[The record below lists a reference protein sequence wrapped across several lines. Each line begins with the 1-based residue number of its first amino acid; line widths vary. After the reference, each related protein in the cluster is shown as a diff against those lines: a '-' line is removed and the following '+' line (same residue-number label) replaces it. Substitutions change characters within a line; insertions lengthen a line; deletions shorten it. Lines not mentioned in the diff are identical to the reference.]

1 MKHLIELSER
11 LIESVSSEIIRDQIK
26 WLSKPD
32 RLIGIKGA
40 RGAGKSTLLL
50 QFARLHINSR
60 KRLYVSLDDI
70 LFSDKKITDL
80 ADEFVKLGGEYLL
93 LDEVHHY
100 KNWPQEIKNI
110 YDRYPSLNVIFTGS
124 SILHLSKGASTLSRR
139 AVMHDLPGLSFR
151 EYLIFSRGVSFPIVT
166 LDELLNNHIELAKP
180 IWKKIKPLEA
190 FNEYLA
196 TGYYP
201 YFIENPGT
209 YDLKLR
215 ESLMKVLESDLPYV
229 TQMDYANLD
238 KIKQLLYIISQ
249 SVPFK
254 PNIERLSE
262 KLHVGKNTLKLY
274 LKYLND
280 ASMINTL
287 YSSKKGMTLLTKPEK
302 IYLHHPNLMSC
313 LAANRA
319 DVGNMRES
327 FFLNQVVYLHKVQ
340 YPDQAD
346 FLVDDKWLF
355 EIGGKNKGKKQIQ
368 GHANSYL
375 ALDGIETGYGNTIPL
390 WLFGFLY

>member
-1 MKHLIELSER
+1 
-11 LIESVSSEIIRDQIK
+11 
-26 WLSKPD
+26 
-32 RLIGIKGA
+32 
-40 RGAGKSTLLL
+40 
-50 QFARLHINSR
+50 
-60 KRLYVSLDDI
+60 
-70 LFSDKKITDL
+70 
-80 ADEFVKLGGEYLL
+80 L

-139 AVMHDLPGLSFR
+139 AVMHHLPGLSFR
-151 EYLIFSRGVSFPIVT
+151 EYMVFAWGVTFPV
-166 LDELLNNHIELAKP
+166 LSLEELLNNHVELAKP
-180 IWKKIKPLEA
+180 VWKKIKPLEA
-190 FNEYLA
+190 FHEYLA

-209 YDLKLR
+209 FDLKLR

-229 TQMDYANLD
+229 TRMDYTNLD
-238 KIKQLLYIISQ
+238 KIKQLLYVISQ

-254 PNIERLSE
+254 PNIEKLSE

-274 LKYLND
+274 LMYLND
-280 ASMINTL
+280 ASIINTL

-313 LAANRA
+313 LAAGNA
-319 DVGNMRES
+319 EVSNMRES
-327 FFLNQVVYLHKVQ
+327 FFLNQVKHFHTVQ
-340 YPDQAD
+340 YPEQAD
-346 FLVDDKWLF
+346 FLVDNKWLF
-355 EIGGKNKGKKQIQ
+355 ETGGKNKGKKLIQ
-368 GHANSYL
+368 GQSNAFL

>member
-1 MKHLIELSER
+1 MTRLVELSER
-11 LIESVSSEIIRDQIK
+11 LIESVTLHIIRDQLK
-26 WLSKPD
+26 WLTRPD

-50 QFARLHINSR
+50 QFARLNVQSKR
-60 KRLYVSLDDI
+60 RLYVSLDDI
-70 LFSDKKITDL
+70 IFSEKKLTEL

-110 YDRYPSLNVIFTGS
+110 VDRYPSLHVIFTGS
-124 SILHLSKGASTLSRR
+124 SILHLSKGASVLSRR
-139 AVMHDLPGLSFR
+139 AVVHDLPGLSFR
-151 EYLIFSRGVSFPIVT
+151 EYLKFARGCSFPV
-166 LDELLNNHIELAKP
+166 LSLEELLNNHIELAKP

-190 FNEYLA
+190 FNEYLV

-229 TQMDYANLD
+229 TQMEYANLD

-262 KLHVGKNTLKLY
+262 KMHVGKNTLKLY

-280 ASMINTL
+280 ASIINTL
-287 YSSKKGMTLLTKPEK
+287 YSSKKGVTLLTKPEK

-313 LAANRA
+313 LAA
-319 DVGNMRES
+319 DKVEVGNMRES
-327 FFLNQVVYLHKVQ
+327 FFLNQVKYLHPVQ
-340 YPDQAD
+340 YPEQAD
-346 FLVDDKWLF
+346 FLVNNKWLF
-355 EIGGKNKGKKQIQ
+355 ETGGKNKGKNQIQ
-368 GHANSYL
+368 GHVNAFL
-375 ALDGIETGYGNTIPL
+375 ALDGIETGFGNTIPL

>member
-1 MKHLIELSER
+1 MTRLVELSER
-11 LIESVSSEIIRDQIK
+11 LIESVTLHIIRDQLK
-26 WLSKPD
+26 WLTRPD

-50 QFARLHINSR
+50 QFARLNVHSKR
-60 KRLYVSLDDI
+60 RLYVSLDDI
-70 LFSDKKITDL
+70 IFSEKKLTEL

-110 YDRYPSLNVIFTGS
+110 VDRYPSLHVIFTGS
-124 SILHLSKGASTLSRR
+124 SILHLSKGASVLSRR
-139 AVMHDLPGLSFR
+139 AVVHDLPGLSFR
-151 EYLIFSRGVSFPIVT
+151 EYLKFARGCSFPV
-166 LDELLNNHIELAKP
+166 LSLEELLNNHIELAKP

-190 FNEYLA
+190 FNEYLV

-229 TQMDYANLD
+229 TQMEYANLD

-262 KLHVGKNTLKLY
+262 KMHVGKNTLKLY

-280 ASMINTL
+280 ASIINTL
-287 YSSKKGMTLLTKPEK
+287 YSSKKGVTLLTKPEK

-313 LAANRA
+313 LAAERA
-319 DVGNMRES
+319 DVGHMRES
-327 FFLNQVVYLHKVQ
+327 FFLNQVKYLYPVQ
-340 YPDQAD
+340 YPEQAD
-346 FLVDDKWLF
+346 FLVNHKWLF
-355 EIGGKNKGKKQIQ
+355 EIGGKNKKKKQIQ
-368 GHANSYL
+368 GHDDAFL
-375 ALDGIETGYGNTIPL
+375 ALDGIETGYANTIPL

>member
-1 MKHLIELSER
+1 MKQLVELSER
-11 LIESVSSEIIRDQIK
+11 LIESVSLNIIRDQIK
-26 WLSKPD
+26 WLTKPD

-50 QFARLHINSR
+50 QFARMHTNSR

-70 LFSDKKITDL
+70 LFSDKKITAL

-110 YDRYPSLNVIFTGS
+110 YDRYPSLHVIFTGS
-124 SILHLSKGASTLSRR
+124 SILHLSKGTSILSRR
-139 AVMHDLPGLSFR
+139 TVMHDLPGLSFR
-151 EYLIFSRGVSFPIVT
+151 EYLMFARGVTFPA
-166 LDELLNNHIELAKP
+166 LSLEELLNNHIELAKP
-180 IWKKIKPLEA
+180 VWKKIKPLEA

-201 YFIENPGT
+201 YFMENPGT

-229 TQMDYANLD
+229 TRMDYANLD
-238 KIKQLLYIISQ
+238 KIKQLLYVISQ

-287 YSSKKGMTLLTKPEK
+287 YSSKKGITLLTKPEK

-319 DVGNMRES
+319 DMGNMRES
-327 FFLNQVVYLHKVQ
+327 FFLNQVVHLHKVQ

-355 EIGGKNKGKKQIQ
+355 ETGGKNKEKKQIQ
-368 GHANSYL
+368 GHANAYL